1 MINDRNSAPPSADG
15 QMLRGSIWMI
25 ALRWSIR
32 LTGLASTIILA
43 RLLVPADFG
52 IVAMAMVVVGMLE
65 LLNQTG
71 QKLAI
76 IRQHEPT
83 REHFD
88 TAWTLSVIIG
98 LLIGAAIVVLAPFT
112 SYYFHE
118 PRAVPVMQ
126 WLSLRAVIGGFENI
140 GTVNFRRDP
149 RFDRF
154 FVYNMYPKLIS
165 FAVTIV
171 LAIVWRNYWA
181 LVAGI
186 ITSQLALN
194 IASYVM
200 HPYRPRFS
208 LARIGEIGSFS
219 GWTLFRT
226 IGIYLNTQIDQVA
239 VGGAFGSTVMGRYSV
254 AADLAS
260 SPLDEINGPMVAVL
274 YPVMSRVQH
283 DPQRLRALYL
293 RTLCWSAIICA
304 SASVGVTLVAHDMV
318 GFVLGQKWLIAE
330 PLVGWLALS
339 AGLLGLSSG
348 AYTTFD
354 ALGKP
359 HLGARMQWVRLTFLA
374 VAIVPV
380 ALVAPFPRY
389 IAETKM
395 VVTALFMPTLFFA
408 VGREV
413 GASWRDYLQ
422 ALWRPFV
429 AAAVMA
435 AVIAPVNHI
444 VPPGHLRLAFD
455 VFLGAG
461 TFATALLSLWW
472 LSGCPDSPEKD
483 IFALVHRHLQ
493 RRRGGQAGPI
503 HIISKFG
510 TIAGG
515 TEQRA
520 LRLAQILGKHAEVK
534 LWATHAPDPAIEDRA
549 DVTTIDFWR
558 LQFPI
563 SGTFIFVG
571 VYLHI
576 GGWIRF
582 AKPDRR
588 IIVLNT
594 NSVEEFRR
602 MVRRISPVSDIEGCE
617 IVYSS
622 DALRQLVGTPG
633 SVENSPI
640 DIERF
645 STNRTDR
652 SPGPLTIGR
661 LSRDYIYKF
670 HERDPQLFRKLG
682 ESGYRLRVLGGTCL
696 KGELEGAR
704 NVELI
709 RAGAIA
715 APEFLQSL
723 DCFIYRTRTTWFESY
738 GRVVMEAM
746 ASGLPVLCGPIGGFT
761 EHIEHGVNG
770 FIFYEDNEAIEIL
783 RRLSAD
789 PALRET
795 IGQRARETAERIYS
809 REYEMS
815 LVEFYL
821 RKGLNA

>member
-1 MINDRNSAPPSADG
+1 MLDEEPSRTPSADN
-15 QMLRGSIWMI
+15 QMLRGSVWMI

-32 LTGLASTIILA
+32 LTGLISTIILA

-65 LLNQTG
+65 ILNQTG

-76 IRQHEPT
+76 IRHHKPT

-98 LLIGAAIVVLAPFT
+98 LLIGAAIVLLAPLTKF
-112 SYYFHE
+112 YFHE

-126 WLSLRAVIGGFENI
+126 WLALRAVIGGFENI
-140 GTVNFRRDP
+140 GTVNFRRDL

-154 FVYNMYPKLIS
+154 FRYNMYPKLIS
-165 FAVTIV
+165 FCVTIT
-171 LAIVWRNYWA
+171 LAVVWRNYWA

-186 ITSQLALN
+186 IASQLALN
-194 IASYVM
+194 VASYVM

-208 LARIGEIGSFS
+208 LAKIGDIWSFS

-239 VGGAFGSTVMGRYSV
+239 VGGAFGSAVMGRYSV

-283 DPQRLRALYL
+283 DAPRLRALYL

-318 GFVLGQKWLIAE
+318 RFVLGEKWLVAE

-359 HLGARMQWVRLTFLA
+359 HLGARMQWVRLFFLA
-374 VAIVPV
+374 VAIIPV
-380 ALVAPFPRY
+380 AMFTSLPRY
-389 IAETKM
+389 IAATRLA
-395 VVTALFMPTLFFA
+395 VTAIFMPTLFFA
-408 VGREV
+408 VGREIGV
-413 GASWRDYLQ
+413 SWRDYLQ
-422 ALWRPFV
+422 AVWRPFV
-429 AAAVMA
+429 AAAIMA
-435 AVIAPVNHI
+435 LVVAPVNDI
-444 VPPGHLRLAFD
+444 VPPSYLRLALD
-455 VFLGAG
+455 IFLGAAS
-461 TFATALLSLWW
+461 FASALLSLWW
-472 LSGCPDSPEKD
+472 ISGLPDSPEKD
-483 IFALVHRHLQ
+483 IFELLHKHLQ
-493 RRRGGQAGPI
+493 RRRGNQTGPI

-520 LRLAQILGKHAEVK
+520 LRLAEILGKHAEVK
-534 LWATHAPDPAIEDRA
+534 LWATHSPDPAIDRRA
-549 DVTTIDFWR
+549 SVTTIDAWR

-576 GGWIRF
+576 GGWFRF
-582 AKPDRR
+582 ARPDRK

-594 NSVEEFRR
+594 NSIDEFRR
-602 MVRRISPVSDIEGCE
+602 MVRQISPLNDVDGCE

-622 DALRQLVGTPG
+622 EGLKHLVGSPG
-633 SVENSPI
+633 LVENSPI
-640 DIERF
+640 DISRF
-645 STNRTDR
+645 SGDRRDTAR
-652 SPGPLTIGR
+652 SPMTVGR

-670 HERDPQLFRKLG
+670 HENDPALFRRLG
-682 ESGYRLRVLGGTCL
+682 ESGFRLRVLGGTCL
-696 KGELEGAR
+696 QPQLAGAR

-709 RAGAIA
+709 KAGAIS
-715 APEFLQSL
+715 APDFLQSL
-723 DCFIYRTRTTWFESY
+723 DCFIYRTSTTWFESY

-770 FIFYEDNEAIEIL
+770 FIFHDDAEAIEIL
-783 RRLSAD
+783 QSLNAD
-789 PALRET
+789 PALRAS
-795 IGQRARETAERIYS
+795 IGRKARETAEKIYS
-809 REYEMS
+809 SEYERE
-815 LVEFYL
+815 LVSFYL
-821 RKGLNA
+821 RKAVNV